1 MLDNRSVLTD
11 PLPTEQ
17 VQPQGP
23 LGDTD
28 REARIEQLLLSGL
41 DHYFAGQ
48 YEHAINV
55 WTRVIFLERHHDRA
69 HAYIERARSAL
80 AERQRET
87 DELLHT
93 GVDAYNT
100 GEIDKARDFL
110 TRAADR
116 GSDTAQVF
124 LDRLHRVVVPTL
136 TLEQHREPAPTPSSP
151 RRRRLPGTPKQS
163 GWWAAGA
170 AAAAVAAVMLVGGLP
185 LGNWLSDVQE
195 PPVVNQAPL
204 AEPLP
209 IVRAS
214 DLAVARARTLYAA
227 GRFRDALV
235 TLDRIAPADPLA
247 ADANRLRAEIQRDLL
262 AAAGLASPSAVPAET
277 RP

>member
-11 PLPTEQ
+11 PLPTEP

-55 WTRVIFLERHHDRA
+55 WTRVIFLDRHHDRA

-87 DELLHT
+87 DELLHN
-93 GVDAYNT
+93 GVDAYNA
-100 GEIDKARDFL
+100 GDIDRARDFL
-110 TRAADR
+110 ARAADR

-124 LDRLHRVVVPTL
+124 LDRLHRVVVPAL
-136 TLEQHREPAPTPSSP
+136 TLEHREPAPVPSST
-151 RRRRLPGTPKQS
+151 RRRRLPRTSKQS
-163 GWWAAGA
+163 GWLAAA
-170 AAAAVAAVMLVGGLP
+170 AVAAAVAAVMLVGGLP

-195 PPVVNQAPL
+195 APAVSQAPL

-214 DLAVARARTLYAA
+214 ELAFVRARSLYQD
-227 GRFRDALV
+227 GRLEEALR
-235 TLDRIAPADPLA
+235 TLDRIDRADPLSTE
-247 ADANRLRAEIQRDLL
+247 ADRLRSDIQRDLL
-262 AAAGLASPSAVPAET
+262 VAAGLGSPSTNSSE
-277 RP
+277 RRQ

>member
-1 MLDNRSVLTD
+1 LLDNRSVLTD
-11 PLPTEQ
+11 PLPTEG

-23 LGDTD
+23 LDDTD

-93 GVDAYNT
+93 GVDAYNA
-100 GEIDKARDFL
+100 GDIDKARDFL
-110 TRAADR
+110 ARAADR

-124 LDRLHRVVVPTL
+124 LDRLHRVAVPPL
-136 TLEQHREPAPTPSSP
+136 TLEPHREPSSVAPST
-151 RRRRLPGTPKQS
+151 RRRRLPGAPNRS
-163 GWWAAGA
+163 GWLAAGV

-195 PPVVNQAPL
+195 APAISQTPL

-214 DLAVARARTLYAA
+214 ELALIRARSLYEG
-227 GRFRDALV
+227 GRLRDALR
-235 TLDRIAPADPLA
+235 TLDRVDPADPSA
-247 ADANRLRAEIQRDLL
+247 AEADRLRGEIQRDLL
-262 AAAGLASPSAVPAET
+262 TDAAGT